1 MRLLIISGPK
11 INWQRATSRSLL
23 SNFQSSRRYVS
34 IIYSSY
40 FSFSFA
46 IVELNDFPS
55 AFMIEFGDFPMAEL
69 DGDSS
74 GKVYLR
80 GDI

>member
-1 MRLLIISGPK
+1 M
-11 INWQRATSRSLL
+11 
-23 SNFQSSRRYVS
+23 
-34 IIYSSY
+34 YSSY

-55 AFMIEFGDFPMAEL
+55 AFMTEFGDFTMAEL
-69 DGDSS
+69 VGDSS
-74 GKVYLR
+74 GKFYLR